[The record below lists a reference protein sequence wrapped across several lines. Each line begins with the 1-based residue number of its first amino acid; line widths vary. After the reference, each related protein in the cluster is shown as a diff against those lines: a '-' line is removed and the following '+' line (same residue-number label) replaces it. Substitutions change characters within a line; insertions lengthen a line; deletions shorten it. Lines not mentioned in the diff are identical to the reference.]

1 MHERSMGKW
10 CGTCELQT
18 VAKKYWFASE
28 ANVQVVHYFLQ
39 SIRMYNLLIFTVFT
53 NKMTQEV
60 RSKEIFTSYPFQ
72 LGYVVLIKGQ
82 SLELG

>member
-18 VAKKYWFASE
+18 VAKNIGLPQQKIYNF
-28 ANVQVVHYFLQ
+28 FLQ
-39 SIRMYNLLIFTVFT
+39 SLSMYNVLIFTVFT

>member
-1 MHERSMGKW
+1 
-10 CGTCELQT
+10 
-18 VAKKYWFASE
+18 
-28 ANVQVVHYFLQ
+28 
-39 SIRMYNLLIFTVFT
+39 MYNLLIFTVFT